1 MTNVPGVRGGRK
13 ARDGVVVSDKMEKT
27 IVVAVDSAIRHRLYK
42 KTIRRSKKYMAHD
55 EHALAKMGDVVRI
68 AEAAPSSKRKRW
80 ALVEVLSRGDVTEL
94 APEAID
100 STLIEELTAP
110 LTPPAPK
117 AAARPETAP
126 ADAVAPPEVEAAEP
140 PSAVEPEE
148 SPEESL
154 EEAPIEEMDV
164 VEADAGPEALETPED
179 TLSEEDVELG
189 EPEVPPMEEEEVVQ
203 ADAPAEAL
211 EQVDPA
217 KGETE

>member
-27 IVVAVDSAIRHRLYK
+27 IVVAVHSSIRHRLYK

-55 EHALAKMGDVVRI
+55 EQEQAKMGDVVRI

-80 ALVEVLSRGDVTEL
+80 ALVQVLSRGEITEL

-100 STLIEELTAP
+100 ATLVEDLAAP

-117 AAARPETAP
+117 APKVAAAT
-126 ADAVAPPEVEAAEP
+126 
-140 PSAVEPEE
+140 
-148 SPEESL
+148 
-154 EEAPIEEMDV
+154 EEAPAEE
-164 VEADAGPEALETPED
+164 
-179 TLSEEDVELG
+179 TLSEEAVELG

-203 ADAPAEAL
+203 ADTPAEAL

>member
-1 MTNVPGVRGGRK
+1 MTNVPGIRGRRK

-100 STLIEELTAP
+100 STLIEELAAP

-117 AAARPETAP
+117 AAASSEAVP
-126 ADAVAPPEVEAAEP
+126 AAAVAPPEAEVAEP
-140 PSAVEPEE
+140 PSAVEREE
-148 SPEESL
+148 RP

-164 VEADAGPEALETPED
+164 VQADAGPGALETPEE
-179 TLSEEDVELG
+179 TLSEEAVELG
-189 EPEVPPMEEEEVVQ
+189 QPEVPPMEEEEVVQ
-203 ADAPAEAL
+203 ADAPPEAL